1 MMYHHNPTCRKFK
14 EIKRKR
20 SALNSWRGRAN
31 LVFFA
36 FFFAFAGDNFTHR
49 CFRKR
54 KGGPWPANLNQFDLQ
69 LTGEAAAARHAG

>member
-36 FFFAFAGDNFTHR
+36 FFSPLREIISPTAALGKEKADR
-49 CFRKR
+49 
-54 KGGPWPANLNQFDLQ
+54 GPP
-69 LTGEAAAARHAG
+69 T